1 MSYCCGT
8 VVDVQDRP
16 DLLTHTCSGCGA
28 RWFGLER
35 AHCTACGVHQTF
47 DDVELYE
54 AHRAGGWCA
63 APSALGL
70 IKNKGG
76 IWVRQ
81 SDALR
86 PAS

>member
-1 MSYCCGT
+1 VFEPKC
-8 VVDVQDRP
+8 P
-16 DLLTHTCSGCGA
+16 
-28 RWFGLER
+28 
-35 AHCTACGVHQTF
+35 
-47 DDVELYE
+47 LYE